1 MSQSLLDYLGMDTLA
16 KHQRCVGM
24 AGIVKAVTLEAGETH
39 YFFEG
44 TTEPPR
50 KDRGAISVVSTESEE
65 RIQGGVRYRY
75 WPSSDTAAHDRFLET
90 LRRVESLQ

>member
-1 MSQSLLDYLGMDTLA
+1 MDTLA

-50 KDRGAISVVSTESEE
+50 KDRRAITIAEYGTIVVD
-65 RIQGGVRYRY
+65 RIPLQQ
-75 WPSSDTAAHDRFLET
+75 PISFLALPECAEHQC
-90 LRRVESLQ
+90 R